1 MSKGLMFWI
10 LMLLWLVVW
19 GVGTWG
25 GPYYSHYGTAIS
37 GLLLFV
43 LFALLG
49 WTVFGPAIR
58 G

>member
-25 GPYYSHYGTAIS
+25 GPYYGHYSTAVS

-43 LFALLG
+43 LFAVLG